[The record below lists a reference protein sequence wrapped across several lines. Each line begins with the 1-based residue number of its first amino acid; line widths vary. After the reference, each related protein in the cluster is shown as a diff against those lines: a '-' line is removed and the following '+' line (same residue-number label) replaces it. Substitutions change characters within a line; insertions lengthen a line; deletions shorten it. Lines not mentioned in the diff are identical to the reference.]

1 MKVRNNRGRN
11 SVTFIFFERTTES
24 KARKIRNFR
33 GSQIRYLLYK
43 NKLPGGGS
51 KMPRF
56 LNIIFKIGYSKSTIR
71 RYKKKTGLDLP
82 KYFYNTASS
91 PPEFVMKPKNVLEFA
106 AKSLEDY
113 EEKFVDVIK
122 EEYDDDRDIYN
133 IREMTIVF
141 FY

>member
-1 MKVRNNRGRN
+1 
-11 SVTFIFFERTTES
+11 
-24 KARKIRNFR
+24 
-33 GSQIRYLLYK
+33 
-43 NKLPGGGS
+43 
-51 KMPRF
+51 
-56 LNIIFKIGYSKSTIR
+56 
-71 RYKKKTGLDLP
+71 
-82 KYFYNTASS
+82 
-91 PPEFVMKPKNVLEFA
+91 MKPKNVLEFA